1 MKNTLSYLIRKSEGK
16 SPLDRNGVG
25 GRKILTIGSFE
36 IRKEILAL
44 QKKRQEILRLALR
57 LLAEVFYSEEIAT
70 AHSYVYTENSV

>member
-44 QKKRQEILRLALR
+44 QKRQEILRLALR